1 MGVVLAFLDIV
12 NIAQPQSSKGECGKR
27 LRRLGTVVGMFGL
40 LLLAGCAGGVSRQDA
55 MTFNTTLAQGDYS
68 SAAKVA
74 LTSGS
79 IEPDGKSKNL
89 AWSLNAGSTL
99 VYAGQPAQAV
109 KVLDGAEVLM
119 KEQDLSNF
127 GNTQYEYAT
136 YDGIMVNI
144 YKGLAFLGAGDKAS
158 ARVEFNRVGDRQS
171 RAEEEFAKKKQ
182 KLDEE
187 VSKKADGSFD
197 MAAAMQR
204 AQEDNSYQEFQ
215 KELGKY
221 ANYRP
226 FINPAAS
233 YLRALYLM
241 SNADSASD
249 LEMARAELIRVRDMV
264 GPNKLIK
271 EDLALLTQN
280 HKKATAKTWVVFENG
295 QAPTFAEY
303 RITFPVPVLQH
314 KGRIGV
320 SAVTIALP
328 RMDFHPQADGHLL
341 VAANK
346 AEAQTSPIGDF
357 DRVMA
362 SEFQRRQDAI
372 MARAVAEAMVK
383 IGLQSAANQTNNQ
396 LLQIVALVGSQ
407 ISSADT
413 RSWTSLPKVFE
424 AARVDAP
431 KDGRLTLRTQS
442 GSPIGTVDVP
452 ADQSSIVY
460 VKEVAPGSSPSIQV
474 FPL

>member
-1 MGVVLAFLDIV
+1 
-12 NIAQPQSSKGECGKR
+12 
-27 LRRLGTVVGMFGL
+27 MFGL

-55 MTFNTTLAQGDYS
+55 MAFNTTLVQGDYS

-74 LTSGS
+74 LASGA
-79 IEPDGKSKNL
+79 IEADGKSKNL

-109 KVLDGAEVLM
+109 KVLDGAETLM

-187 VSKKADGSFD
+187 IKNKADGSFD
-197 MAAAMQR
+197 ISVAMQR
-204 AQEDNSYQEFQ
+204 AQEDGSYKDFQ

-241 SNADSASD
+241 SSAESASD
-249 LEMARAELIRVRDMV
+249 LEMARSELVRVRDMV
-264 GPNKLIK
+264 GPSQLIK
-271 EDLALLTQN
+271 EDLALLTQH
-280 HKKATAKTWVVFENG
+280 HKKTTAKTWVVFENG

-303 RITFPVPVLQH
+303 KITFPVPVLQK
-314 KGRIGV
+314 KGQIGI

-328 RMDFHPQADGHLL
+328 RMDFHPQADGHLSI
-341 VAANK
+341 AAGK
-346 AEAQTSPIGDF
+346 TETLTSPIGDF

-362 SEFQRRQDAI
+362 SEFQRRQDAV

-396 LLQIVALVGSQ
+396 FLKIAAVVGSQ
-407 ISSADT
+407 ISTADT
-413 RSWTSLPKVFE
+413 RSWTSLPKLFE
-424 AARVDAP
+424 AARLDAP
-431 KDGRLTLRTQS
+431 KDGRLTIRTQT
-442 GSPIGTVDVP
+442 GSPVGTVEVP

-460 VKEVAPGSSPSIQV
+460 VKEAAPGSSPSIQV